1 MIDCK
6 LVVDLLSCDAPI
18 SRYLRCVGT
27 GRVRGQR
34 GVPIKYSQRIGPSM
48 SLGEI
53 LEGQNLTYRQMGAVM
68 VGWIVLVTIVSVG
81 LLVYTAANFT

>member
-1 MIDCK
+1 
-6 LVVDLLSCDAPI
+6 
-18 SRYLRCVGT
+18 
-27 GRVRGQR
+27 
-34 GVPIKYSQRIGPSM
+34 M